1 MVSSPSSSPRL
12 AAALLLLAAGAC
24 RKEPPSPAP
33 SPSPAPPA
41 STRQS
46 PEQAKNRLAELAEAD
61 RARFAGRTF
70 EEFRAQVKREPFP
83 GGKYIVNGDT
93 PIADDKHLREFWEK
107 SVRTSPA
114 APTEEWSPE
123 LIVHSPGGV
132 DAIWRAAEQRAL
144 TYCVSTAFGPRHAAV
159 VEQMAAA
166 AGAWEQVANVDFAY
180 APAQDASRPRSP
192 RSKTST
198 ETPSFARKYA
208 EASPMM
214 PPPMIATSG

>member
-93 PIADDKHLREFWEK
+93 PIAD
-107 SVRTSPA
+107 A
-114 APTEEWSPE
+114 A
-123 LIVHSPGGV
+123 H
-132 DAIWRAAEQRAL
+132 
-144 TYCVSTAFGPRHAAV
+144 
-159 VEQMAAA
+159 A
-166 AGAWEQVANVDFAY
+166 AGALLGKLEQGNRVIDVAAADQVHDQPRLARR
-180 APAQDASRPRSP
+180 DASETVFCFECHLRSP
-192 RSKTST
+192 HLDPAIDERDR
-198 ETPSFARKYA
+198 ARARAGA
-208 EASPMM
+208 EAK
-214 PPPMIATSG
+214 